1 MSMEDEARRT
11 GNDHRNQ
18 EISVSDGKRRVSE
31 ERRAVVKDADRIIEF
46 MKKIPLFKGFSTE
59 HFKQILNIC
68 SLKII
73 PKDSYLCHEGDEAS
87 ELFILAKGRLKVI
100 THGDTLLKFI
110 FPMELVG
117 EIGVFT
123 NVRRSASLLAT
134 EDSTVIRI
142 HKTELF
148 RILKNDSMLSNILL
162 LNVIQD
168 LADKLQEDNQII
180 EELRNKKR
188 TLVL

>member
-1 MSMEDEARRT
+1 MEDEARRT